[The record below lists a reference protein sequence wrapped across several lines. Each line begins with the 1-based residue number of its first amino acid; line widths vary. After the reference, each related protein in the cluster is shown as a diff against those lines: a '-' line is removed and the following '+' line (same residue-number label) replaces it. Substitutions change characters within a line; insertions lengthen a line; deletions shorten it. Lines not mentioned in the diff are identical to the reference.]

1 MSDYNNVTPQQLIS
15 FNEEILTSIRLLQLG
30 LRELQ
35 EIGFENDF
43 YHLPLLLL
51 SSGFERLMKCMI
63 CLKYFDNNAK
73 FPTSEE
79 IKSFGHNLV
88 NLKDKI
94 ISDCISK
101 DTLCKRPATKQDYEF
116 LNEDK
121 NLDKLIKILSDFGQ
135 NARYHNL
142 DVVGGEKTP
151 ETDIK
156 ARLEELELQ
165 IVKRKY
171 EDDSKSFKEILTNI
185 DKKDEFYE
193 ETYTIIIR
201 KLQRFARA
209 LVRQFTLG
217 DLGKEARRYSG
228 LLKPFLNLRDE
239 ELGRIN
245 KRI

>member
-1 MSDYNNVTPQQLIS
+1 MSDYNNVTPQQWIS

-79 IKSFGHNLV
+79 MKSFSHNLV
-88 NLKDKI
+88 TLKEKI
-94 ISDCISK
+94 VSECISPR
-101 DTLCKRPATKQDYEF
+101 TAYERPATKQDYIF
-116 LNEDK
+116 LTQDK
-121 NLDKLIKILSDFGQ
+121 DLENLITILSDFGQ
-135 NARYHNL
+135 NGRYYNL
-142 DVVGGEKTP
+142 NVIGGKSNPLSDV
-151 ETDIK
+151 K
-156 ARLEELELQ
+156 ARLEEFELQ
-165 IVKRKY
+165 LIMRKY
-171 EDDSKSFKEILTNI
+171 ESDANKLKEILI
-185 DKKDEFYE
+185 SPDKKDEFYE

-239 ELGRIN
+239 ELGHIN
-245 KRI
+245 KRV

>member
-1 MSDYNNVTPQQLIS
+1 MSDYNNIRPQQWIS

-88 NLKDKI
+88 DLKDKI
-94 ISDCISK
+94 VSDCISK
-101 DTLCKRPATKQDYEF
+101 DTSYKRPATKQDYEF
-116 LNEDK
+116 LTED
-121 NLDKLIKILSDFGQ
+121 NGSDKLIKILSDFGQ

-142 DVVGGEKTP
+142 NVVGGENTP
-151 ETDIK
+151 RTDIK
-156 ARLEELELQ
+156 ARIEEFELH
-165 IVKRKY
+165 
-171 EDDSKSFKEILTNI
+171 L
-185 DKKDEFYE
+185 
-193 ETYTIIIR
+193 II
-201 KLQRFARA
+201 
-209 LVRQFTLG
+209 
-217 DLGKEARRYSG
+217 
-228 LLKPFLNLRDE
+228 N
-239 ELGRIN
+239 
-245 KRI
+245 